1 MNKLS
6 TIARYLCITINAT
19 PYLSAKLS
27 TCLTRWLRLV
37 LLARA
42 RRIARAAGLSVVA
55 LLLLMPTAYA
65 SKENN
70 PISYQFYAHLL
81 VKDNKQMACLVKLY
95 HAESRWNPRAVN
107 NGHYGIPQGKSK
119 WLKTA
124 NPYEQIEWG
133 VAYNRA
139 RYGNMCNAYKHWRR
153 FGWH

>member
-1 MNKLS
+1 MHNYFNTPHLS
-6 TIARYLCITINAT
+6 V
-19 PYLSAKLS
+19 KLS
-27 TCLTRWLRLV
+27 TCLTRWLRLA

-42 RRIARAAGLSVVA
+42 QRIARTAGLSVVA
-55 LLLLMPTAYA
+55 FLLLMPMAYA
-65 SKENN
+65 SEENN
-70 PISYQFYAHLL
+70 TIVYQSFAHLL
-81 VKDNKQMACLVKLY
+81 VTDNKQMVCLIKLY

-133 VAYNRA
+133 VAYNLS
-139 RYGNMCNAYKHWRR
+139 RYGTMCNAYKHWRR